1 MLIDIFIVYF
11 VCFVCIPSFV
21 PGETKKSSLCFFFF
35 FLKIKGPFRS
45 FITLFLDILPFAECH
60 YLPIANRLTAFSRAR
75 LASTIVLPI
84 YPGMY
89 KCPKDLI
96 PVCILALSLSWK
108 T

>member
-1 MLIDIFIVYF
+1 MLIGIFI

-21 PGETKKSSLCFFFF
+21 PGETKKSS
-35 FLKIKGPFRS
+35 FLKKKKKIKGPFRS

-75 LASTIVLPI
+75 LASIVLPI

-96 PVCILALSLSWK
+96 PACILALSLSWK